1 MVPVTLSFLEI
12 IQDILRAIF
21 ESVLMPVIKDVFNI
35 LITLIGELIINA
47 LSGVFLTIWV
57 ILLKLVDFMEDIFT
71 IFSGMTQLKINGHI
85 SNQGILQY
93 LFGQRGVRD
102 AYLAIMAIA
111 ILLCLMTTFIAVL
124 RSMADS
130 PFENKKPISAVLQT
144 TFKCVLTFAVLNIA
158 CVFAIQMFTQV
169 MLQVNYYLNA
179 NNDNSSL
186 GDILFYMMAKD
197 KGKGDVSG
205 FASGA
210 KYANVDNVMKKFD
223 YVHFPWIICLVA
235 TVFMLG
241 ILLASIIGF
250 VQRLMMIIIL
260 YIISPL
266 FVAYMPLDEG
276 KSFNMW
282 KDTFV
287 AYLVSALSPIVTM
300 KLFIMILPY
309 MMDER
314 LKIPGVSNMM
324 YVRLIFIIAGAF
336 AIFSSRNLF
345 VKIINPTLG
354 GQLDGNSGIGSMI
367 GATVYGKAMKGISYL
382 TK

>member
-1 MVPVTLSFLEI
+1 M
-12 IQDILRAIF
+12 RAIF